1 MILKSNVE
9 NNNSSIPITR
19 ADFPP
24 GFVFGTASSAYQFEG
39 AVNEGNRTDS
49 IWDTFTHRPGRIM
62 DFSNGDIAVDQYH
75 RFKEDIDLMVD
86 MGMDAYRFSI
96 SWSRLFLN
104 GSQDINKAGL
114 DYYNA
119 LIDTLLAKG
128 IDPYVTLYHWDLPQ
142 ALEDAYDGWL
152 NPQIIADFARYA
164 EACFQ
169 AFGDRVKHWITFNEP
184 RGISIHGYDIGIQ
197 APGRC
202 SILGHLVCK
211 AGNSSTEPYI
221 VAHNL
226 LLSHAAA
233 VDIYRQ
239 QFKQKQGGSIGI
251 TLDSM
256 WFEPITN
263 LSEDQDAAQRALDF
277 QLGWFMDPLYFGDY
291 PASMRQLVGDRLPVF
306 SNDQSKLLR
315 GSFDFV
321 GINHYTTI
329 YTRNDRLQIRKRLL
343 NDAYADSAVI
353 TTPFRKGVMIGER
366 GASRWLYV
374 VPWGIRSLMIY
385 IKQRYDNPPI
395 IITENGIDDTNSPL
409 ISLDKALQDTKRI
422 DYHRDYL
429 SNLSVAIRNDGC
441 DVRGYFVWSLLDNWE
456 WNSGFTVRFGL
467 YFVDYKGNLTR
478 YPKASADWFKS
489 FLPKSKS
496 KSTASYLLDHTT
508 QDRSDI

>member
-1 MILKSNVE
+1 
-9 NNNSSIPITR
+9 
-19 ADFPP
+19 
-24 GFVFGTASSAYQFEG
+24 
-39 AVNEGNRTDS
+39 
-49 IWDTFTHRPGRIM
+49 
-62 DFSNGDIAVDQYH
+62 
-75 RFKEDIDLMVD
+75 
-86 MGMDAYRFSI
+86 
-96 SWSRLFLN
+96 
-104 GSQDINKAGL
+104 
-114 DYYNA
+114 
-119 LIDTLLAKG
+119 
-128 IDPYVTLYHWDLPQ
+128 
-142 ALEDAYDGWL
+142 
-152 NPQIIADFARYA
+152 
-164 EACFQ
+164 
-169 AFGDRVKHWITFNEP
+169 
-184 RGISIHGYDIGIQ
+184 
-197 APGRC
+197 
-202 SILGHLVCK
+202 
-211 AGNSSTEPYI
+211 

-251 TLDSM
+251 ALDSL
-256 WFEPITN
+256 WFEPITD

-329 YTRNDRLQIRKRLL
+329 YARNDRLQIRKRLL

-353 TTPFRKGVMIGER
+353 TTSFRKGVMIGER

-395 IITENGIDDTNSPL
+395 IITENGIDDSNSPL

-496 KSTASYLLDHTT
+496 KSKSTASYLLDHTT